1 MNLIDLV
8 YKNARMYP
16 DDTAYVEIRPVAGT
30 RKTMSW
36 NEFDQ
41 MTEAVARNLHNRGI
55 GNGDKA
61 LLLGRNSLDW
71 LVAYFGIAKTGAWVV
86 PLNFRFTGENIEYC
100 AAWAEPKAFFFEE
113 EYASSADVIR
123 KRVESI
129 TTWISLGENNLP
141 GCETLRSITSGK
153 VSAMPPR
160 SHEDEDELGLYFT
173 SGTTGMPKPILL
185 RHKNYFGTA
194 INEVTGLGLTK
205 EDTLL
210 YLPPMYHV
218 AMGHLLGNMLVAA
231 TTVMLIEQITPR
243 SILDAISSE
252 GVRNAFLLV
261 PWVLDILEAFDK
273 GELSEGQH
281 DLSQWRLLQMGA
293 QPIPTSLVKR
303 WKAYFPT
310 MQFHNTY
317 GLSET
322 AGPGTI
328 HCSDETR
335 MGAIGKPGLLW
346 DARVVDPEGRD
357 VGQGEVGEI
366 IVKGMGVMKEYYKNP
381 EMTAQALKNGWLY
394 TGDMGRMDEEGFFY
408 LVDRKKDLVI
418 SGGENIF
425 PVEVE
430 EVIQKH
436 RKVRDVAV
444 IGMPDERMGEIVTAV
459 IDVVD
464 GENLTEQ
471 EIKEFCDENLPR
483 YKRPRNIIFD
493 KVPRSPT
500 GKIEKPKLRAKYIP
514 R

>member
-8 YKNARMYP
+8 YRNARLYP
-16 DDTAYVEIRPVAGT
+16 DELAYVEIKPVAGT
-30 RKTMSW
+30 RKTLTW
-36 NEFDQ
+36 KEFDQ
-41 MTEAVARNLHNRGI
+41 QSEAIALSLENRGVRM
-55 GNGDKA
+55 GDKV

-71 LVAYFGIAKTGAWVV
+71 LVAYFAIAKTGAWVV
-86 PLNFRFTGENIEYC
+86 PLNFRFTDENIEYC
-100 AAWAEPKAFFFEE
+100 AAWAEPKAFFFED
-113 EYASSADVIR
+113 EYAPSADVLK
-123 KRVESI
+123 KRIESI
-129 TTWISLGENNLP
+129 TTFVSIGDNDVPGYETMASFISSNGGSLP
-141 GCETLRSITSGK
+141 SRS
-153 VSAMPPR
+153 R
-160 SHEDEDELGLYFT
+160 EDEDELGLYFT

-194 INEVTGLGLTK
+194 INEATGLDLNK

-218 AMGHLLGNMLVAA
+218 AMGHLLGNMLVGAK
-231 TTVMLIEQITPR
+231 TVLLIEQVTPR
-243 SILDAISSE
+243 YILETISSE

-261 PWVLDILEAFDK
+261 PWVLDILESFDK
-273 GELSEGQH
+273 GELSKEGH
-281 DLSQWRLLQMGA
+281 DLSRWRLLQMGA
-293 QPIPTSLVKR
+293 QPIPSSLVKR
-303 WKAYFPT
+303 WKAYFPA

-346 DARVVDPEGRD
+346 DARVVDPDGND
-357 VGQGEVGEI
+357 VKQGEVGEI
-366 IVKGMGVMKEYYKNP
+366 VVKGMGVMKEYYKNQ
-381 EMTAQALKNGWLY
+381 EMTGQALKNGWLH
-394 TGDMGRMDEEGFFY
+394 TGDMGRMDEEGYFY

-430 EVIQKH
+430 EAIQKH
-436 RKVRDVAV
+436 SKVRDVAV

-459 IDVVD
+459 IDVVE

-471 EIKEFCDENLPR
+471 EIKQFCDENLPR

-493 KVPRSPT
+493 KVPRNPT
-500 GKIEKPKLRAKYIP
+500 GKIEKTKLRAKYIP
-514 R
+514 Q